1 MQYVFG
7 KTITTAKG
15 TFAAGEALPEHWTG
29 KETMRQLRE
38 TYGNDVLVES
48 RGAAESFAAYGERL
62 AAIEQALV
70 EIKAA
75 LGVGTKP
82 NGGEPAQAA
91 KRPGRPRKQPV
102 EASPSA

>member
-7 KTITTAKG
+7 KTISTAKG
-15 TFAAGEALPEHWTG
+15 TFKAGEPLPGHWTG

-38 TYGNDVLVES
+38 TYGEDVLVES
-48 RGAAESFAAYGERL
+48 KSAAETFAAHGEIL
-62 AAIEQALV
+62 AAILSALQRIERALRV
-70 EIKAA
+70 EAEPQ
-75 LGVGTKP
+75 G
-82 NGGEPAQAA
+82 NGGAARA